1 MTSREMNTPI
11 DLSYFQEKIGL
22 LNRDIDHY
30 ARSSADLART
40 LVRLAITAN
49 EAAVKKELSI
59 EWQPIETA
67 PKDGTQFLADIG
79 LPWPVLCGWNGA
91 AGGWAWAEH
100 QIDIY
105 KGQWNEVYFQTEWA
119 TEDEL
124 KAWMPLPE
132 LPKE

>member
-1 MTSREMNTPI
+1 MTFEQWWNSYQSGEIHKDDAELM
-11 DLSYFQEKIGL
+11 DLIKTMAGHSW
-22 LNRDIDHY
+22 
-30 ARSSADLART
+30 
-40 LVRLAITAN
+40 
-49 EAAVKKELSI
+49 EAAQPQ
-59 EWQPIETA
+59 WQPPETA
-67 PKDGTQFLADIG
+67 PKDGTTFLADIG
-79 LPWPVLCGWNGA
+79 LPWPVVCAWNGS

-105 KGQWNEVYFQTEWA
+105 KGQWNEVYFQTEWE